1 MIFSSR
7 DYVFIKEAIS
17 LIPVTKETCE
27 KLSKA
32 LTGKHTS
39 EETRKKQSNAKK
51 GKPSGRKGKTLSE
64 ETKLKISLKCKGYK
78 HTEKTKEK
86 FKGRIPWNKGKKYKH
101 GPYKKKDRPVKIYI
115 RSEEQRKNLSNGQRK
130 REKIIKICPVC
141 GKSMNFLNYGK
152 HGHGDNCKQKS
163 HYC

>member
-64 ETKLKISLKCKGYK
+64 ETKLKMSNSQKNRSPITEETRLKMSLS
-78 HTEKTKEK
+78 HTGSK
-86 FKGRIPWNKGKKYKH
+86 
-101 GPYKKKDRPVKIYI
+101 
-115 RSEEQRKNLSNGQRK
+115 RSEEVRQKMKEAQILRYA
-130 REKIIKICPVC
+130 
-141 GKSMNFLNYGK
+141 NFK
-152 HGHGDNCKQKS
+152 T
-163 HYC
+163 